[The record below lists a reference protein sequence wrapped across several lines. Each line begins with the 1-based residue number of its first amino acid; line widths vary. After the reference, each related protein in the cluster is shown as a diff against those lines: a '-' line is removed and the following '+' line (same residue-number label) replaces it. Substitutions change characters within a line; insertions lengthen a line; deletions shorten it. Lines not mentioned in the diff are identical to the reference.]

1 MAKNRIIYQSEAL
14 YAGPAPAT
22 GFHLGQR
29 SLATIAATG
38 VDSVGAGLMGVS
50 FVNQLQRI
58 QTANYSF
65 NITRQDVNQFGELAA
80 IDRVIQSR
88 TVSLTSRIFW
98 VAWLTSITLVFTLPH
113 LSVDR
118 RSLFGYLE

>member
-1 MAKNRIIYQSEAL
+1 MPKNRIIYQSEAL

-22 GFHLGQR
+22 GYHIGQR
-29 SLATIAATG
+29 TLDTITPTG
-38 VDSVGAGLMGVS
+38 VDSLDPTQVRGVS

-80 IDRVIQSR
+80 IDRVILESAHC
-88 TVSLTSRIFW
+88 F
-98 VAWLTSITLVFTLPH
+98 
-113 LSVDR
+113 
-118 RSLFGYLE
+118 FGLLIYSG